1 MTDYRW
7 SPIEELS
14 DIERGID
21 LASIQPLYETWRQ
34 SRARLQESSGA
45 SLQRFTERLVRRLSV
60 ETGILERLY
69 DLDLGTTEALVAKGF
84 AEELVSHSSTDI
96 EPSRLIDILRDQE
109 AAIQYVMD
117 VVARNRDLTRDL
129 IHNLHAILTRHQDT
143 TVAVDPLG
151 NRHEIPLLKG
161 RFKEQPN
168 NPRRSDGELHEYCP
182 PIHVESEMDNLI
194 GWLLQSSDADPIILA
209 LVSSQIHANTSV
221 STATAEL
228 PGHLRRS
235 FCCVPVSSRLL
246 LTGTYGLT
254 TSTPLRRQTWVTW
267 GF

>member
-1 MTDYRW
+1 MTETCSDAQNHSKNEMTDYRW

-14 DIERGID
+14 DTERGID

-117 VVARNRDLTRDL
+117 V
-129 IHNLHAILTRHQDT
+129 H
-143 TVAVDPLG
+143 
-151 NRHEIPLLKG
+151 
-161 RFKEQPN
+161 KEKRSTFH
-168 NPRRSDGELHEYCP
+168 RR
-182 PIHVESEMDNLI
+182 
-194 GWLLQSSDADPIILA
+194 A
-209 LVSSQIHANTSV
+209 
-221 STATAEL
+221 
-228 PGHLRRS
+228 
-235 FCCVPVSSRLL
+235 
-246 LTGTYGLT
+246 
-254 TSTPLRRQTWVTW
+254 
-267 GF
+267 